1 MASRSDRFSG
11 ASRRSTRSRSSSR
24 RRRSHRCAAR
34 ASAMAGDCCRLSG
47 QVVLPLEHAA
57 AGDLRPGELRLSP
70 RPHRS
75 AIADRP
81 GASTSRFRTADRTI
95 GTRRGG
101 GIVALEPC
109 CTGGIAPATP
119 RGLSQRPSHIAGALT
134 DLPGRRTKAPAARR
148 PHRFGTVAAR
158 RAACSPWTILA
169 ALSPMPGCRDARL
182 PVLKL
187 SIPDKVDNFP
197 VRLSRETP
205 KLAADAGRISIE
217 ADLRRPKKLEIPC
230 KIPC

>member
-1 MASRSDRFSG
+1 MRQVLPWYVSARVMASRSDRFSG

-47 QVVLPLEHAA
+47 QVVLPLGHAA

-119 RGLSQRPSHIAGALT
+119 RGLSQRPSHVAGALT
-134 DLPGRRTKAPAARR
+134 DLPGGAGPKRPLLDGHIVLGRLRRGE
-148 PHRFGTVAAR
+148 PH
-158 RAACSPWTILA
+158 
-169 ALSPMPGCRDARL
+169 ALPGPFLLRYHRCRDAG
-182 PVLKL
+182 KL
-187 SIPDKVDNFP
+187 VSLF
-197 VRLSRETP
+197 
-205 KLAADAGRISIE
+205 
-217 ADLRRPKKLEIPC
+217 
-230 KIPC
+230 